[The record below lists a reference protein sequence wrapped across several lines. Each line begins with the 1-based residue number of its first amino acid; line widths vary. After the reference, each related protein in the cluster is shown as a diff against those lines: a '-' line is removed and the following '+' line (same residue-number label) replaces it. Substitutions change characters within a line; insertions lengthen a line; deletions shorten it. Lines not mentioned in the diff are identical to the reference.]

1 MENPADGD
9 QVLAETL
16 FSFAD
21 SPPEFDDPRMLL
33 AALRARELDRTLVRL
48 GRSLEIHRRGLIA
61 GALVWALFSL
71 FQTVLQAV

>member
-21 SPPEFDDPRMLL
+21 TPPEIDDPRMLL
-33 AALRARELDRTLVRL
+33 AALRARELDRALVRL
-48 GRSLEIHRRGLIA
+48 GRSLEIRRTGLIA
-61 GALVWALFSL
+61 GALVLAALGL
-71 FQTVLQAV
+71 LQTVLQAV